1 MIYWHA
7 NIVVD
12 ISRFVICVIVV
23 CCGCIESVHVRIDK
37 WRLQNK
43 STYGYKKGTW
53 NCLAIDGYLYLWW
66 TNSKVKNV
74 KKKEMG
80 DAPFN
85 QIMSID
91 IPFVHQRTLYGL
103 L

>member
-1 MIYWHA
+1 MGI
-7 NIVVD
+7 
-12 ISRFVICVIVV
+12 
-23 CCGCIESVHVRIDK
+23 
-37 WRLQNK
+37 
-43 STYGYKKGTW
+43 
-53 NCLAIDGYLYLWW
+53 LWW
-66 TNSKVKNV
+66 TNSKTKNV
-74 KKKEMG
+74 KKEMG

>member
-1 MIYWHA
+1 M
-7 NIVVD
+7 
-12 ISRFVICVIVV
+12 
-23 CCGCIESVHVRIDK
+23 
-37 WRLQNK
+37 
-43 STYGYKKGTW
+43 
-53 NCLAIDGYLYLWW
+53 AIDGYLYLWW